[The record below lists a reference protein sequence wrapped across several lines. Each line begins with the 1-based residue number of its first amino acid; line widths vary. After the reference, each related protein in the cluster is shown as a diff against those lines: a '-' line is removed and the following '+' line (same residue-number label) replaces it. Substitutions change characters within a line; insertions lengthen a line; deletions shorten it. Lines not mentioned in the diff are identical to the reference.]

1 MENRKQ
7 KKLAPS
13 SQKSFKTCMKYLDI
27 ILMFL
32 FAIISICWA
41 KDTLPQSFGICLMI
55 AAYFIGN
62 AIKHTI
68 QKK

>member
-1 MENRKQ
+1 
-7 KKLAPS
+7 
-13 SQKSFKTCMKYLDI
+13 MKYLDI
-27 ILMFL
+27 ILMFI
-32 FAIISICWA
+32 FAAISLA
-41 KDTLPQSFGICLMI
+41 YAGNSLPQSFGICLML

>member
-7 KKLAPS
+7 IKLAQSP
-13 SQKSFKTCMKYLDI
+13 QKSFKTCMKYLDI

-62 AIKHTI
+62 AIKFYY
-68 QKK
+68 KKK